1 MWCAVIF
8 VCFDESVNIKRVK
21 AMQGKWLIIVGTF
34 IISQSLIS
42 CANVQAWEKGG
53 LSKKEMQ
60 FNALKVRAAMDTH
73 FYYSKEGS
81 SGGEGFSGGGCG
93 CN

>member
-1 MWCAVIF
+1 MNNSI
-8 VCFDESVNIKRVK
+8 
-21 AMQGKWLIIVGTF
+21 LIYALKIMSALWF
-34 IISQSLIS
+34 FSLSS
-42 CANVQAWEKGG
+42 CASVEPWQRDV

-60 FNALKVRAAMDTH
+60 FNSQKVSSAMDTH

-81 SGGEGFSGGGCG
+81 SGGSGFSGGGCG

>member
-1 MWCAVIF
+1 M
-8 VCFDESVNIKRVK
+8 KK
-21 AMQGKWLIIVGTF
+21 ALI
-34 IISQSLIS
+34 LIS
-42 CANVQAWEKGG
+42 TISCLSLSSCASIKPWQRDI

-60 FNALKVRAAMDTH
+60 FNSTKINAAMDTH

-81 SGGEGFSGGGCG
+81 SGGSGFSGGGCG

>member
-1 MWCAVIF
+1 MIILKPLIF
-8 VCFDESVNIKRVK
+8 FLLVVTLYSCSSLGVEPWDRDE
-21 AMQGKWLIIVGTF
+21 
-34 IISQSLIS
+34 
-42 CANVQAWEKGG
+42 

-60 FNALKVRAAMDTH
+60 FGSHGLNGAMDRH
-73 FYYSKEGS
+73 FYYSKEAS

>member
-1 MWCAVIF
+1 MIKKIVILI
-8 VCFDESVNIKRVK
+8 NINLL
-21 AMQGKWLIIVGTF
+21 M
-34 IISQSLIS
+34 SLYS
-42 CANVQAWEKGG
+42 CASVEPWQKEA

-60 FNALKVRAAMDTH
+60 FNAYKVRPAMDTH

>member
-1 MWCAVIF
+1 MTKIRVVMPKQIVSILLIVNLSSCSSLGVEPWER
-8 VCFDESVNIKRVK
+8 DE
-21 AMQGKWLIIVGTF
+21 
-34 IISQSLIS
+34 
-42 CANVQAWEKGG
+42 

-60 FNALKVRAAMDTH
+60 FGSHGLNGTMDRH
-73 FYYSKEGS
+73 FYYSKEAS

>member
-1 MWCAVIF
+1 MYKKILMLVAVMLF
-8 VCFDESVNIKRVK
+8 V
-21 AMQGKWLIIVGTF
+21 
-34 IISQSLIS
+34 SLSS
-42 CANVQAWEKGG
+42 CASVEPWQRGN

-60 FNALKVRAAMDTH
+60 FNSNKVSSAMDTH

-81 SGGEGFSGGGCG
+81 SGGSGFSGGGCG

>member
-1 MWCAVIF
+1 MYKKITFISFYLLLITNLSACS
-8 VCFDESVNIKRVK
+8 DSNIKP
-21 AMQGKWLIIVGTF
+21 
-34 IISQSLIS
+34 
-42 CANVQAWEKGG
+42 WERDQ

-60 FNALKVRAAMDTH
+60 FNSDKINSAMDSH

-81 SGGEGFSGGGCG
+81 SGGQSFSGGGCG

>member
-1 MWCAVIF
+1 M
-8 VCFDESVNIKRVK
+8 
-21 AMQGKWLIIVGTF
+21 
-34 IISQSLIS
+34 SLNS
-42 CANVQAWEKGG
+42 CASIEPWQKDV

-60 FNALKVRAAMDTH
+60 FNANKVHSAMDTH